1 MQNAAKGGLENQ
13 KAKRGNIS
21 IYTDQKQGNRQDQ
34 PVQSWL
40 QLNAIDVSPAKAKN
54 SQGAKLGDHSA
65 DHHSTWWNCF
75 HHDWGH
81 LLLQKNIQAVIVF
94 PFRVLQCRDD
104 FKSLNTIFESFDIES
119 PTKQHL
125 QLKDDDLSDRK
136 SFSRLYMQEFD
147 RNSVEGSSEKI
158 ETPMFF
164 QPEEKVKMISEG
176 YILRNKYNSGNYEK
190 IYLKLKKSVLYIYVN
205 EKSERSQNTIQIED
219 IE

>member
-1 MQNAAKGGLENQ
+1 
-13 KAKRGNIS
+13 
-21 IYTDQKQGNRQDQ
+21 
-34 PVQSWL
+34 
-40 QLNAIDVSPAKAKN
+40 
-54 SQGAKLGDHSA
+54 
-65 DHHSTWWNCF
+65 
-75 HHDWGH
+75 
-81 LLLQKNIQAVIVF
+81 VF

-158 ETPMFF
+158 ETPIFF

>member
-1 MQNAAKGGLENQ
+1 
-13 KAKRGNIS
+13 
-21 IYTDQKQGNRQDQ
+21 
-34 PVQSWL
+34 
-40 QLNAIDVSPAKAKN
+40 
-54 SQGAKLGDHSA
+54 
-65 DHHSTWWNCF
+65 
-75 HHDWGH
+75 
-81 LLLQKNIQAVIVF
+81 
-94 PFRVLQCRDD
+94 
-104 FKSLNTIFESFDIES
+104 
-119 PTKQHL
+119 
-125 QLKDDDLSDRK
+125 
-136 SFSRLYMQEFD
+136 MQEFD